1 MRRTIAQAA
10 TVLGVLIAG
19 GALGVTLSG
28 CAARDPYVTGSD
40 GATRVGSWRIERGED
55 RVTGLPISS
64 SALPASVTTSTQHLI
79 ARNALL
85 QLLCFQNAPVVRIA
99 FNDRV
104 GSNRNSMLGYRFD
117 DRPGKE
123 AEARFLRDYKTVVIE
138 DPDEVAAFAEAV
150 TSARQLYV
158 RIRSLNNPRTSA
170 EFTLAGGAE
179 AVKAA
184 YAGCPVKQT
193 AKRAGG

>member
-1 MRRTIAQAA
+1 MRQTIAQAM

-28 CAARDPYVTGSD
+28 CAARDPYVTNSQGM
-40 GATRVGSWRIERGED
+40 TRVDRWRIERVED
-55 RVTGLPISS
+55 RITGLPVSS
-64 SALPASVTTSTQHLI
+64 SMLPASATTSANQLI

-85 QLLCFQNAPVVRIA
+85 QLMCFRNAPVVRIA
-99 FNDRV
+99 FNERI
-104 GSNRNSMLGYRFD
+104 GTNRNSMLGYRFD

-123 AEARFLRDYKTVVIE
+123 AEARFLQDHRTVVIE
-138 DPDEVAAFAEAV
+138 DADEVAAFAGALS
-150 TSARQLYV
+150 TSHQLYV
-158 RIRSLNNPRTSA
+158 RIRSLNNARTSA
-170 EFTLAGGAE
+170 EFIVDGGAD

-184 YAGCPVKQT
+184 YAGCPVRRT

>member
-1 MRRTIAQAA
+1 MRRTIARAA
-10 TVLGVLIAG
+10 TLFGVLTVG
-19 GALGVTLSG
+19 STLGMGLSG
-28 CAARDPYVTGSD
+28 CAKRDPFVTGRE
-40 GATRVGSWRIERGED
+40 GAARVGLWRIERGED
-55 RVTGLPISS
+55 RITGLPISS
-64 SALPASVTTSTQHLI
+64 SILPASATTSTHQLI
-79 ARNALL
+79 ARNASL

-99 FNDRV
+99 FHDRV

-138 DPDEVAAFAEAV
+138 DPDEVAAFADALM
-150 TSARQLYV
+150 TARQLYV

-170 EFTLAGGAE
+170 EFALEGGAE

-184 YAGCPVKQT
+184 YAGCPVKQG

>member
-1 MRRTIAQAA
+1 MRRAIARAA
-10 TVLGVLIAG
+10 RVLGVLIAG
-19 GALGVTLSG
+19 GTLGVMLSG
-28 CAARDPYVTGSD
+28 CAARDPYVSNSE
-40 GATRVGSWRIERGED
+40 AMARVGGWRIERVED
-55 RVTGLPISS
+55 RITGLPVSS
-64 SALPASVTTSTQHLI
+64 SMLPASVTSSATQLI

-85 QLLCFQNAPVVRIA
+85 QLMCFQNAPVVRIA

-104 GSNRNSMLGYRFD
+104 GSNRNAMLGYRFD

-138 DPDEVAAFAEAV
+138 GPDEVAAFAEAL
-150 TSARQLYV
+150 TTARQLYV

-170 EFTLAGGAE
+170 EFSVAGGGE

-184 YAGCPVKQT
+184 YAGCPIRPT